1 VENGKFISY
10 AQNCED
16 VMLWRA
22 LKHISQGFYI
32 DVGAY
37 DPIIHSVTQAFYERG
52 WRGINIE
59 PVRLCYERLGA
70 ARPFDINL
78 PVAVADT
85 AGDLI
90 FYEIPETGLS
100 TLDIETAQ
108 KYRAEGWTVTE
119 KKLAVLT
126 LDQILGKYV
135 TGPIHF
141 LKIDVE
147 GGEKNVL
154 HGLNLAYWRPWIL
167 VIEATFPN
175 SSKLNLDD
183 WEPLV
188 LAAEYERVY
197 FDGLNRFY
205 VAREHLALA
214 ELLKT
219 PPNVFDD
226 FILYHHNKA
235 LDEIKQYEVW
245 LKESESDRAARLEQI
260 NQYDIWLKES
270 QAELKESQAKLN
282 ESQAKMKQ
290 LDAKLQKIR
299 TSYIYKIGKRLRL
312 F

>member
-1 VENGKFISY
+1 MENGKFISY
-10 AQNCED
+10 AQNYED

-22 LKHISQGFYI
+22 LKHINQGFYV

-59 PVRLCYERLGA
+59 PVSLCHERLCA

-78 PVAVADT
+78 LLAVADT
-85 AGDLI
+85 EGAVI

-100 TLDIETAQ
+100 TLDVEAAQ
-108 KYRAEGWTVTE
+108 KYRAAGWTVTE
-119 KKLAVLT
+119 KKLPVLT
-126 LDQILGKYV
+126 LDQILEKYV
-135 TGPIHF
+135 KGPIHF

-147 GGEKNVL
+147 GGEKNAL
-154 HGLNLAYWRPWIL
+154 NGLNLSRWRPWIL
-167 VIEATFPN
+167 VVEATVPN
-175 SSKLNLDD
+175 SSELNFDEWD
-183 WEPLV
+183 PLV
-188 LAAEYERVY
+188 LAAEYEMVY

-205 VAREHLALA
+205 VAREHSTLA

-226 FILYHHNKA
+226 FMSYPHKKA

-245 LKESESDRAARLEQI
+245 LKESESDRAARLDQV
-260 NQYDIWLKES
+260 NQYDVWLKES
-270 QAELKESQAKLN
+270 QADFRELQD
-282 ESQAKMKQ
+282 Q
-290 LDAKLQKIR
+290 LEKIR
-299 TSYIYKIGKRLRL
+299 SSLIYKVGRRLRL

>member
-1 VENGKFISY
+1 MENGKFISY
-10 AQNCED
+10 AQNYED

-22 LKHISQGFYI
+22 LKHISQGFYV

-59 PVRLCYERLGA
+59 PVSLCYERLCA

-85 AGDLI
+85 EADLI

-100 TLDIETAQ
+100 TLDVEVAQ
-108 KYRAEGWTVTE
+108 KHRMAGLAVTE
-119 KKLAVLT
+119 KKLPVLT
-126 LDQILGKYV
+126 LDRILEKYV
-135 TGPIHF
+135 NGPIHF

-154 HGLNLAYWRPWIL
+154 YGLNLSQWRPWIL
-167 VIEATFPN
+167 VIEATIPN
-175 SSKLNLDD
+175 SSEISFDD
-183 WEPLV
+183 WGPLV
-188 LAAEYERVY
+188 LAAEYEMVY

-214 ELLKT
+214 KLLKT

-226 FILYHHNKA
+226 FVLYHHKKA

-245 LKESESDRAARLEQI
+245 LKESESDRAARLDQV

-270 QAELKESQAKLN
+270 QAELRELQDKL
-282 ESQAKMKQ
+282 E
-290 LDAKLQKIR
+290 KIR
-299 TSYIYKIGKRLRL
+299 SSLIYKLGKRLGL